1 MLGVGYKTGR
11 KDLEQ
16 RNQYAEYI
24 AMIDWTL
31 KLLIDGMNECMIMNH
46 WFNVLNKRGL
56 KSPYF
61 SYVNWIGNMAW
72 HFITLFSHGRH

>member
-1 MLGVGYKTGR
+1 MLGVGYKTSR

-24 AMIDWTL
+24 VVIDWTL

-46 WFNVLNKRGL
+46 WFNV
-56 KSPYF
+56 
-61 SYVNWIGNMAW
+61 I
-72 HFITLFSHGRH
+72 

>member
-46 WFNVLNKRGL
+46 WFNV
-56 KSPYF
+56 
-61 SYVNWIGNMAW
+61 I
-72 HFITLFSHGRH
+72 